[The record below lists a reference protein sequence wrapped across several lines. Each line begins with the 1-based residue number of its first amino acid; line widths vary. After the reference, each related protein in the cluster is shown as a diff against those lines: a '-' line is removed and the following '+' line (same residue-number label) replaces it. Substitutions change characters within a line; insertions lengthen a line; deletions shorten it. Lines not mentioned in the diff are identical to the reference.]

1 MLPHTSSG
9 QRAHNQVEEEGVKQ
23 HSSGPD
29 GRNGSGEVTN
39 RPLLTGQSPME
50 RSGQVR
56 VSRDPDGG
64 KGGEKD
70 RDNSR
75 SKVQEV
81 EVEEDSEEV
90 ERM

>member
-1 MLPHTSSG
+1 M
-9 QRAHNQVEEEGVKQ
+9 
-23 HSSGPD
+23 
-29 GRNGSGEVTN
+29 
-39 RPLLTGQSPME
+39 GQSPME